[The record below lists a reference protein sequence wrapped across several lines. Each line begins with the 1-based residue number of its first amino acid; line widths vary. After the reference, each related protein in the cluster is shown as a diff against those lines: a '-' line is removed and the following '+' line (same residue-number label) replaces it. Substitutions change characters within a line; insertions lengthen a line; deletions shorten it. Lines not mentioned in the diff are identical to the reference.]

1 MSKIFYEETHNK
13 LRKLHGGIKN
23 IGKGE
28 MELERV
34 KGSLDKYEFVNH
46 PFVRKYSSMRQF
58 CEEMAKLVESQKSQF
73 TVSSLEDDETRDVV
87 YKSMTDV
94 WGLLAHVFDYNL
106 K

>member
-23 IGKGE
+23 IGKGG

-34 KGSLDKYEFVNH
+34 EGDLNRSKFVNH
-46 PFVRKYSSMRQF
+46 PFVRKYSSLSQF

-73 TVSSLEDDETRDVV
+73 SVTSLEDDETRDVV

-94 WGLLAHVFDYNL
+94 WGLLAHIFDYDL
-106 K
+106 R